1 MNTWIKNPQD
11 PADEHDWTQW
21 FAPHTEYRDTR
32 WNIHA
37 DGLQFTATPEK
48 IRAHG

>member
-21 FAPHTEYRDTR
+21 FADPKLFRNVDLSKLEVGD
-32 WNIHA
+32 
-37 DGLQFTATPEK
+37 E
-48 IRAHG
+48 